1 MFFIETVKNDNF
13 VLVNDT
19 KNYLCTMKHNTIIHV
34 IFAILTL
41 LSSFEVYAQ
50 YPGGGRPG
58 GGPGGERPQIEI
70 KGKIL
75 DANTGNPLEFAN
87 VAIFS
92 KRDSSVLAGGLTDA
106 EGNFNIKSRPGK
118 LYAIVEFMG
127 YERFVID
134 PVPIDREKMMAGD
147 RTVNLGEV
155 RLGDSGV
162 DLAEVEV
169 RAEKSET
176 QFSLDKRV
184 FNVGKDLANRGGTA
198 EDILDNVP
206 SVTVDVEGQV
216 SLRGSQGVRV
226 LVDGKPSGMAA
237 SDNLRQIPANMIDK
251 IEVITNPS
259 ARYEAE
265 GMAGIINIILKKD
278 DRSGFNGSFDVTGG
292 FPAIAGVGANL
303 NYRKGK
309 INWFLNYGFN
319 YRRGPGGG
327 NLYQEIAQ
335 EDSLGQPLPL
345 FVSEQVRD
353 MCRGGFRN
361 NIRAGIDYHLSEKEV
376 LTGAFL
382 YRISDEDNF
391 TTLTYDDYLVSA
403 SPENLI
409 HQSIRTDDEIEE
421 ESGLQYSLNYRKEFS
436 NRNHFLN
443 LTAQYEDELE
453 KESSILD
460 QDSLTS
466 EGLRFDELNQRSAN
480 EEGQRRWQFQAD
492 FNRAFNRDHKY
503 EIGFR
508 SSLRNIANSY
518 LVEEEASD
526 GTWFN
531 LSNLSND
538 FNYDEYIHAAYVQ
551 YGNKFNKFS
560 FLAGLRGEYSI
571 VNTELVQTNEVNDRD
586 YFNLFPSLFLSYEIT
601 EGNSIQTSYSR
612 RVRRPRFFDLNPFFT
627 YSDNRNFFSGNPNL
641 DPEFTDSYEINYLKI
656 WDKATLS
663 SGVFYRHST
672 GVIERI
678 RQLLDDDT
686 FITQPENLSTRDDVG
701 LEFNIAYSGLK
712 WLRFNTDLNFFR
724 SVTEG
729 TINEGLV
736 NEQNFDAETLTWTA
750 RNTARFS
757 FWNSD
762 LQLRMNYRAPRQGA
776 QSYYKSITSLDVGWS
791 KDFLKSKN
799 LSLTLSVRDVFNS
812 RKRRY
817 ETIDD
822 DFYNVGEFQWRARMG
837 SVTASYRINQKKKRG
852 RPGGGYQG
860 GGDMDGGF

>member
-1 MFFIETVKNDNF
+1 MTRFILPLF
-13 VLVNDT
+13 
-19 KNYLCTMKHNTIIHV
+19 
-34 IFAILTL
+34 ILL
-41 LSSFEVYAQ
+41 AGLDSYAQ
-50 YPGGGRPG
+50 RPGSGQGRPG
-58 GGPGGERPQIEI
+58 GGERPEIEI

-75 DANTGNPLEFAN
+75 EASTGTPLEFAN

-92 KRDSSVLAGGLTDA
+92 KRDSTVLAGGLTDA
-106 EGNFNIKSRPGK
+106 KGEFLIKSRPGK
-118 LYAIVEFMG
+118 LYAVVEFMG
-127 YERFVID
+127 YERYVID

-147 RTVNLGEV
+147 RSIDLGEI
-155 RLGDSGV
+155 RLGDNGV
-162 DLAEVEV
+162 ELAEIEV

-184 FNVGKDLANRGGTA
+184 FNVGKDLANKGGTA

-216 SLRGSQGVRV
+216 SLRGSEGVRI

-292 FPAIAGVGANL
+292 FPAVAGLGANL

-309 INWFLNYGFN
+309 INWFLNYGLN

-327 NLYQEIAQ
+327 NLYQEIEQ
-335 EDSLGQPLPL
+335 TDSLEQPLPL
-345 FVSEQVRD
+345 FVSEQVRE
-353 MCRGGFRN
+353 MCRGGLRN
-361 NIRAGIDYHLSEKEV
+361 NVRAGIDYYISEKDV
-376 LTGAFL
+376 LTGSFL

-403 SPENLI
+403 SPENLTN
-409 HQSIRTDDEIEE
+409 QTIRTDDEIEE
-421 ESGLQYSLNYRKEFS
+421 ESSLQYSLNYRKEFS

-443 LTAQYEDELE
+443 LSAQYEDELE

-460 QDSLTS
+460 QDSLTA
-466 EGLRFDELNQRSAN
+466 EGLRFDQINQRSAN
-480 EEGQRRWQFQAD
+480 EEGQRRWQIQAD
-492 FNRAFNRDHKY
+492 FNRAISRDHKY

-518 LVEEEASD
+518 LVEQQASD
-526 GTWFN
+526 ASWFN
-531 LSNLSND
+531 LAGLSND
-538 FNYDEYIHAAYVQ
+538 FNYDEYIHAAYAQ

-571 VNTELVQTNEVNDRD
+571 VNTELVQTNKVNDRA

-656 WDKATLS
+656 WEKATLS

-672 GVIERI
+672 GVIQRI
-678 RQLLDDDT
+678 RQLLDDGT
-686 FITQPENLSTRDDVG
+686 FQTQPENLSVRDDVG

-712 WLRFNTDLNFFR
+712 WLRFTTDLNFFR

-729 TINEGLV
+729 TINEGLA
-736 NEQNFDAETLTWTA
+736 NEQSFNAETFTWTA

-776 QSYYKSITSLDVGWS
+776 QSKYKSITSLDVGWS
-791 KDFLKSKN
+791 RDFLKSKD
-799 LSLTLSVRDVFNS
+799 LTLTLSVRDVFNS

-817 ETIDD
+817 ETVDD

-837 SVTASYRINQKKKRG
+837 SITASYRINQKKKRG

-860 GGDMDGGF
+860 GGEDGGF